1 MGVSTN
7 IVITRSND
15 GSLDIWYKGNLL
27 MSGASE
33 DDLNEVIEMLYTR

>member
-7 IVITRSND
+7 IVITRSKD

-33 DDLNEVIEMLYTR
+33 EDLNEVIEMLYTR